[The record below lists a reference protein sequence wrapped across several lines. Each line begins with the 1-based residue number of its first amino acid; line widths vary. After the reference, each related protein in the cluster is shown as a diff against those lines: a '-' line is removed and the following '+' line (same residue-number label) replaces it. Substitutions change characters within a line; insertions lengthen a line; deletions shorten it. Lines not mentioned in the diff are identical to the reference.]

1 MLISSPK
8 LYKILVI
15 DDELPILRLL
25 NKLLARIGF
34 LVDVAENGKA
44 GINKINQNSYDLIL
58 TDIKMPEVSG
68 DEVLEYVKSKNKSI
82 PVIGMS
88 GTPWLF
94 EQHSFDAILNKP
106 YNNQELVEVVNRF
119 LKGKLGI
126 DPHDGSF

>member
-1 MLISSPK
+1 MLISNPK

-15 DDELPILRLL
+15 DDELLILKLL
-25 NKLLARIGF
+25 NKLLTKIGF
-34 LVDVAENGKA
+34 LVDVAENGKV

-88 GTPWLF
+88 GTPWLL
-94 EQHSFDAILNKP
+94 ELHSFDAILSKP
-106 YNNQELVEVVNRF
+106 YNNQDLVEVVNRF
-119 LKGKLGI
+119 LQGGV
-126 DPHDGSF
+126 